1 MDEDG
6 IVIGVLGA
14 IPQDSSWGE
23 TCRQAVAA
31 LEKARGEISFLEEDI
46 YHRRGVYPAFSVGL
60 SHGGGQKVCFPRQ
73 IMLKF
78 SNLLLIMPEAR
89 PL

>member
-6 IVIGVLGA
+6 FVIGVLGT

-23 TCRQAVAA
+23 TCRQAMAT
-31 LEKARGEISFLEEDI
+31 LEKVRSEISFLEDI
-46 YHRRGVYPAFSVGL
+46 YHRCGVYPAFSVGL
-60 SHGGGQKVCFPRQ
+60 SHGGGQKVCFPWH